1 MARFQRDCLQ
11 DKRFESKKKDKQIID
26 GKLQR
31 PESRWSLPT
40 FCKTYIGTSVS
51 IPEYRRHTRC
61 RCSNAKFYINSEK
74 EKPNKKLKIDPLSIL
89 KRIFRKNLPKDQTMN
104 VFVILYPLYIS
115 IYPFAIIR
123 SISIYQFLSVALF
136 CCYIFDNNNFLVLN
150 SLLYQLSHYPIR
162 KVTPKAL
169 FVFNIFIFLKL
180 QIKDNLL
187 INC

>member
-31 PESRWSLPT
+31 PASRWSLPT

-51 IPEYRRHTRC
+51 ILEYRRHTRC

-74 EKPNKKLKIDPLSIL
+74 EKINKKLKTDLLSIL

-104 VFVILYPLYIS
+104 V
-115 IYPFAIIR
+115 R
-123 SISIYQFLSVALF
+123 DSISIIYFHISIRDCKKHFHLSIPVR
-136 CCYIFDNNNFLVLN
+136 NFF
-150 SLLYQLSHYPIR
+150 
-162 KVTPKAL
+162 
-169 FVFNIFIFLKL
+169 FVVIFLTTT
-180 QIKDNLL
+180 IFEF
-187 INC
+187 